1 MDGLRSLP
9 HELLAMIIGYAADW
23 VSLESLILTSPLLA
37 ALFEPGE
44 FPDALADSDAIYLF
58 KEILQAN
65 PVMNSGLDRYVFMC
79 AALRRPSVTDSSL
92 ADFLAR
98 DFSLE
103 TTRTTMTR
111 ASLREMVAVAANIQR
126 LACIC
131 LTSFLTRLRD
141 LFSKYLAKARILGG
155 LPDVGPYRLQDVGPP
170 SWIEEFR
177 VYRALWHLQL
187 LADLLSTGTATPPTP
202 PHPQQS
208 SSWSQSDIMYLQN
221 RHLRWSGGGQLPSGQ
236 DDAWFEIIEV
246 SGCLEALYG
255 PDDAPVTAMAQSADA
270 SSPPQIEPQSS
281 IRYYT
286 SLYNPPLI
294 SKMPVASR
302 DTAVWAPPE
311 PPMHLSD
318 DVRWWWGQDLRA
330 TQVNDALEDMREVE
344 WDYVGHWERERPALD
359 GLGMSVWDL
368 WRLFGLGL
376 YDRLHMER
384 KTFTTPDGVEHPRDF
399 LETRFWLVEYRYR
412 RLLRM
417 HGVPEWQLGRV
428 FSSNIG

>member
-9 HELLAMIIGYAADW
+9 HELLAMSIGYAADW

-44 FPDALADSDAIYLF
+44 FPDALADSDAIYLV
-58 KEILQAN
+58 KENLQAN
-65 PVMNSGLDRYVFMC
+65 PVMTSELDRYFFMC

-103 TTRTTMTR
+103 TTKTTMTR

-141 LFSKYLAKARILGG
+141 IFSEDLARARFLGG
-155 LPDVGPYRLQDVGPP
+155 FPDLGPYRLQDVGPP
-170 SWIEEFR
+170 LWNEESR

-187 LADLLSTGTATPPTP
+187 FADILGTGTATPPTP
-202 PHPQQS
+202 PRPQQS

-221 RHLRWSGGGQLPSGQ
+221 HHLRWSGGGQLPSGQ
-236 DDAWFEIIEV
+236 YDTWFEILEV

-255 PDDAPVTAMAQSADA
+255 PDDAPVTAMAQSDDA
-270 SSPPQIEPQSS
+270 SNPPQIEFRSS
-281 IRYYT
+281 IGYYI
-286 SLYNPPLI
+286 SSYNPPLI

-311 PPMHLSD
+311 PPIHLSD
-318 DVRWWWGQDLRA
+318 DVRWW
-330 TQVNDALEDMREVE
+330 
-344 WDYVGHWERERPALD
+344 
-359 GLGMSVWDL
+359 
-368 WRLFGLGL
+368 
-376 YDRLHMER
+376 
-384 KTFTTPDGVEHPRDF
+384 
-399 LETRFWLVEYRYR
+399 
-412 RLLRM
+412 
-417 HGVPEWQLGRV
+417 
-428 FSSNIG
+428 